1 VAARRRGIAG
11 CDSIRIA
18 AHLRRASKGV
28 AHRRSYCVGEV
39 GAERSTPDVQIENF
53 GEGDLT
59 ENQRK
64 EARYAQKQLADS
76 FFAACLLIGF
86 GAAYPGDGARA
97 DWSDTSYRRS
107 REISKGECR
116 LRYWQVGA

>member
-1 VAARRRGIAG
+1 MAAIMTARRDDQEDRGARRRGIAG

-64 EARYAQKQLADS
+64 EACYAQKQLADS
-76 FFAACLLIGF
+76 FFFAACLLIGF
-86 GAAYPGDGARA
+86 GAAYPGDGAR
-97 DWSDTSYRRS
+97 
-107 REISKGECR
+107 R
-116 LRYWQVGA
+116 LVRHFVSTFP

>member
-64 EARYAQKQLADS
+64 EACYAQKQLADS
-76 FFAACLLIGF
+76 FFCCLSF
-86 GAAYPGDGARA
+86 D
-97 DWSDTSYRRS
+97 
-107 REISKGECR
+107 R
-116 LRYWQVGA
+116 LRCGVPRRWRARRLVRHFVSTFP